1 MADYMEQKLNIVLD
15 LDNTLLC
22 AVDFREIM
30 DSNFDPI
37 FSEKLKYIDFMF
49 DNKPLYRIFLRPNL
63 EDFLDY
69 LFDEFN
75 VSVFTNADKDYADFV
90 ATNIILKSSR
100 GSVEEQPRKLDFVF
114 YRYHSNIVLENYG
127 KMKDLRFIWEMAHI
141 YYFFPSNTIII
152 DDLYLVKQSNY
163 YNCLAIK
170 PFEISLR
177 KLMISRAGDKVNTPK
192 GTLSSNETYQTYLN
206 SIFQDNSLINVS
218 RKLFL
223 LNKRYSLLNGESN
236 ETRSLEPESNN
247 IETQKINVSPH
258 ITQINI
264 PILIDDKEIDRIY

>member
-1 MADYMEQKLNIVLD
+1 MTDYMEQKLNIVLD

-37 FSEKLKYIDFMF
+37 FSEKLKYIDFIF

-90 ATNIILKSSR
+90 ATNIILKSTK
-100 GSVEEQPRKLDFVF
+100 PRKLDFVF
-114 YRYHSNIVLENYG
+114 YRYHSNIVLQNYG

-177 KLMISRAGDKVNTPK
+177 QLMISRAGDKVNN
-192 GTLSSNETYQTYLN
+192 LSNETYQKYLN

-223 LNKRYSLLNGESN
+223 LNKRYSSSIQTPDLVNEDSKNNNLNFPTISSFD
-236 ETRSLEPESNN
+236 TS
-247 IETQKINVSPH
+247 K
-258 ITQINI
+258 INI
-264 PILIDDKEIDRIY
+264 PILIDDKEIDKIY

>member
-1 MADYMEQKLNIVLD
+1 MEQKLNIVLD

-90 ATNIILKSSR
+90 ATNIILKSTKS
-100 GSVEEQPRKLDFVF
+100 RKLDFVF

-177 KLMISRAGDKVNTPK
+177 QLMISRAGDKVNN
-192 GTLSSNETYQTYLN
+192 LSNETYQKYLN

-223 LNKRYSLLNGESN
+223 LNKRYSSDGLRPSELRDGPGPSSSIQTPDLVNEDSKNNNLNFPTISSFD
-236 ETRSLEPESNN
+236 TS
-247 IETQKINVSPH
+247 K
-258 ITQINI
+258 INI
-264 PILIDDKEIDRIY
+264 PILIDDKEIDKIY

>member
-1 MADYMEQKLNIVLD
+1 MTDTMEQKLNIVLD

-22 AVDFREIM
+22 AVEFREIM
-30 DSNFDPI
+30 NSNFDPI
-37 FSEKLKYIDFMF
+37 FNEKLKYIDFIF
-49 DNKPLYRIFLRPNL
+49 EDKPLYRIFLRPNL

-90 ATNIILKSSR
+90 ATNIILKNS
-100 GSVEEQPRKLDFVF
+100 QDKPPRKLDFVF
-114 YRYHSNIVLENYG
+114 YRYHSNIVLQNYG
-127 KMKDLRFIWEMAHI
+127 KMKDLRFLWEMAHI

-152 DDLYLVKQSNY
+152 DDLDLVKQSNY

-177 KLMISRAGDKVNTPK
+177 NLLISKGIGNTK
-192 GTLSSNETYQTYLN
+192 KYIDN
-206 SIFQDNSLINVS
+206 IFQDNSLINVS

-223 LNKRYSLLNGESN
+223 LNKKYSLETDHESQ
-236 ETRSLEPESNN
+236 N
-247 IETQKINVSPH
+247 INQLY
-258 ITQINI
+258 I
-264 PILIDDKEIDRIY
+264 PILIDDKEIDKIY

>member
-1 MADYMEQKLNIVLD
+1 
-15 LDNTLLC
+15 
-22 AVDFREIM
+22 M

-37 FSEKLKYIDFMF
+37 FSEKLKYVDFMF

-90 ATNIILKSSR
+90 ATNIILKSSK
-100 GSVEEQPRKLDFVF
+100 SRKLDFVF

-177 KLMISRAGDKVNTPK
+177 QLIISRAGDKVNTPK
-192 GTLSSNETYQTYLN
+192 GTLSSNEIYQKYLD

-223 LNKRYSLLNGESN
+223 LNKRNSLLNEDS
-236 ETRSLEPESNN
+236 EIR
-247 IETQKINVSPH
+247 
-258 ITQINI
+258 QINI
-264 PILIDDKEIDRIY
+264 PILIDDKEIDKIY